1 MSQTACSILAL
12 LAGFNAPQTAPHDFT
27 HLKREPTMTQRLNY
41 FDAAPLGYKALFGV
55 KSYLQSCGLE
65 AHLIDLVYLRVS
77 QINGCAFCI
86 SQHSRDLIKLGVSLD
101 KVLLVPV
108 WREGGGLFD
117 RRECAALAWAESVT
131 RVHETEVPDEDFQA
145 VCAVFGEKEVADLTL
160 AIALMNA
167 LNRVG
172 VSFRLVPASVRQHGE
187 TSNEQ

>member
-1 MSQTACSILAL
+1 
-12 LAGFNAPQTAPHDFT
+12 
-27 HLKREPTMTQRLNY
+27 MTQRLNY

-55 KSYLQSCGLE
+55 KSYLESCGLE
-65 AHLIDLVYLRVS
+65 AELIDLVYLRVS

-108 WREGGGLFD
+108 WREGGALFD

-131 RVHETEVPDEDFQA
+131 LVHETEVPDADFQA
-145 VCAVFGEKEVADLTL
+145 AAAVFGEKELADLTL

-172 VSFRLVPASVRQHGE
+172 VGFRLVPASVRQHE
-187 TSNEQ
+187 DASSDQ

>member
-1 MSQTACSILAL
+1 
-12 LAGFNAPQTAPHDFT
+12 
-27 HLKREPTMTQRLNY
+27 MTQRLNY

-55 KSYLQSCGLE
+55 KSYLQSCGLD

-108 WREGGGLFD
+108 WREGGGLFY